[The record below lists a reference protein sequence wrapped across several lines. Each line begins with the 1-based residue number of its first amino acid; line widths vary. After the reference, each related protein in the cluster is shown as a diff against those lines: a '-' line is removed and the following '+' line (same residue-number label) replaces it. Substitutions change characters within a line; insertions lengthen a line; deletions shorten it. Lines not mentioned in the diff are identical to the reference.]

1 MDESNVLEYAKLDVD
16 IISLSKIT
24 LGSSLLGL
32 KLEIVE
38 VEERD

>member
-1 MDESNVLEYAKLDVD
+1 MDESKVLEYAKLDVD

-24 LGSSLLGL
+24 LGLSLLGL

>member
-1 MDESNVLEYAKLDVD
+1 LEYAKLDVD